1 MKIRSL
7 PLRDNRNLPAETLD
21 TPPGAHYLARDMI
34 SPAHSS
40 DLHSIPAQFVKGI
53 GPKKSA
59 LLEQAGIRTVE
70 DLLLHIPHRYI
81 DRTTVLSIAR
91 LREETLKS
99 GEKIAPGP
107 GTDAEFAPRREFT
120 VIAEVRSFRL
130 LGYGPKSRFQLV
142 LADRTGSL
150 QCIWFGGVQYWKKM
164 FRIGEMLAVSGDPGM
179 YGGALQIVHPDIDR
193 LAPAE
198 EGEDAGAAREWV
210 DALNTGGLVPMY
222 PSGQELARAGLD
234 SGGFRRVIAGALKT
248 YGALFP
254 EILPGAVAA
263 ARGLVSARTALQSV
277 HRPGSRTDLREG
289 LRRLKYE
296 ELFRF
301 QIKLAMKRRM
311 TREDSGGI
319 AFAVK
324 SSLARTLV
332 DSLPFELTRAQVR
345 VIQEI
350 AADMG
355 SASVMNRL
363 LQGDVGSGK
372 TVVALV
378 AMLIAA
384 DSGYQSVFMA
394 PTELLAEQ
402 HFRTLRRLL
411 GAIPVNLRL
420 LVGAQKSALRRDVLE
435 DIRTGAAQIIVGTH
449 ALFEKEVAFFRLG
462 FVVIDEQ
469 HRFGVMQRAT
479 LRGKG
484 TNPDVLVMTATPIP
498 RTLSLT
504 LYGDL
509 DVSVIDELPRD
520 RKPVTTVLKS
530 DEEMDSVAAFV
541 REQVSAGRQAYFV
554 YPLIEES
561 EKLDLKAATVHYNRL
576 RNEMFPDLRLGLIH
590 GRLSGEERDAAMDR
604 FIRGETDI
612 LVATTI
618 IEVGI
623 DVSNATVMVIENAER
638 FGLSQLHQ
646 LRGRVGRGSDRSYCI
661 LVAKRWIAGR
671 AERAAARGKSSAADE
686 RQLAERRLAAMVA
699 TNDGFR
705 IAETDLQIRGPG
717 DFFGTR
723 QSGVPEFKIADI
735 LADAAILDEARVDAF
750 AIVESDPHLG
760 NAEHRSLLSYLR
772 SRYHD
777 EMKLIDVG

>member
-1 MKIRSL
+1 MHF
-7 PLRDNRNLPAETLD
+7 PAN
-21 TPPGAHYLARDMI
+21 P
-34 SPAHSS
+34 S
-40 DLHSIPAQFVKGI
+40 DLHSIPVQFVKGI

-70 DLLLHIPHRYI
+70 DLLLHVPRRYI
-81 DRTTVLSIAR
+81 DRTTVVSISR
-91 LREETLKS
+91 LREETLTGVQDPIPPG
-99 GEKIAPGP
+99 GEPRGE
-107 GTDAEFAPRREFT
+107 GVRREFT
-120 VIAEVRSFRL
+120 VIGEVRSFRV
-130 LGYGPKSRFQLV
+130 LGFGAKSRFLLV

-150 QCIWFGGVQYWKKM
+150 QCVWFGGVQYWKTM
-164 FRIGEMLAVSGDPGM
+164 FRIGETLAVSGEPGM
-179 YGGALQIVHPDIDR
+179 YGSILQFVHPDIDR
-193 LAPAE
+193 IATSV
-198 EGEDAGAAREWV
+198 EGEHDPGATQWV
-210 DALNTGGLVPMY
+210 DTLNTGGLVPMY

-234 SGGFRRVIAGALKT
+234 SGGFRRVIAGAWKT
-248 YGALFP
+248 YGNLFP
-254 EILPGAVAA
+254 EILPRAVTD
-263 ARGLVSARTALQSV
+263 ARGLVSARAALQSV
-277 HRPGSRTDLREG
+277 HWPASRADLQEG

-301 QIKLAMKRRM
+301 QIKLAMKRRTM
-311 TREDSGGI
+311 REESGGT

-324 SSLARTLV
+324 SALARTLV
-332 DSLPFELTRAQVR
+332 DSLPFALTRAQVR
-345 VIQEI
+345 VVKEI
-350 AADMG
+350 SADMA
-355 SASVMNRL
+355 SPSVMNRL

-372 TVVALV
+372 TVVALL

-384 DSGYQSVFMA
+384 DNGYQSVFMA

-411 GAIPVNLRL
+411 ADSPVNIRL
-420 LVGAQKSALRRDVLE
+420 LVGAQKSALRRDLLE
-435 DIRTGAAQIIVGTH
+435 DIRRGTAQIIVGTH
-449 ALFEKEVAFFRLG
+449 ALFEKEVTFARLG

-479 LRGKG
+479 LRSKG
-484 TNPDVLVMTATPIP
+484 ANPDVLVMTATPIP

-530 DEEMDSVAAFV
+530 DEDMASVASFV
-541 REQVSAGRQAYFV
+541 REQVREGRQAYFV

-561 EKLDLKAATVHYNRL
+561 EKLDLKAATVYYNRL
-576 RNEMFPDLRLGLIH
+576 QQEVFPDLRLGLIH
-590 GRLSGEERDAAMDR
+590 GRLAGEERDAVMER
-604 FIRGETDI
+604 FTRGEIDI
-612 LVATTI
+612 LVATTV

-646 LRGRVGRGSDRSYCI
+646 LRGRVGRGSDRSFCI
-661 LVAKRWIAGR
+661 LVAKKWIAGR
-671 AERAAARGKSSAADE
+671 VGRAAARGTALAAD
-686 RQLAERRLAAMVA
+686 QQLLAERRLAAMVA
-699 TNDGFR
+699 TADGFR
-705 IAETDLQIRGPG
+705 IAETDLQLRGPG

-723 QSGVPEFKIADI
+723 QSGIPEFKIADI
-735 LADAAILDEARVDAF
+735 LSDAVLLDEARADAL

-760 NAEHRSLLSYLR
+760 KSEHRSLLSYLR